1 MSGATKHLVLPDTTS
16 YIYVCGI
23 TPYDSTHIGHAATYV
38 FFDVLHRVLL
48 ATQKPVKMIENV
60 TDIDEPLFSKA
71 KEIQKEWNVLAEQQM
86 SKFRQ
91 DMTTLRVLPPY
102 EFVSVSEN
110 LSSLISHIGELI
122 DNGTA
127 YFVDS
132 DVYFAFQGG
141 TATEK
146 EIQTF
151 KERGGD
157 PERIGKKHPLD
168 AVLWR
173 VTGEQPNFESP
184 WGPGRPGWH
193 IECVS
198 IIQDYASQPLLIQG
212 GGSDLRFP
220 HHLMSDQQFRALSGK
235 SHLADVFFH
244 VGMVRYQGE
253 KMSKSIGNLVFVSD
267 LVQRGVSAM
276 AIRYAILMNDV
287 STEWEWTED
296 KLREAENRYRRLI
309 EALSCEVTAD
319 SDKFLETIKN
329 ALSNNLNT
337 KMALDALDL
346 WAHETL
352 ESKGNHSHAGV
363 VSRTIDALL
372 GIGA

>member
-141 TATEK
+141 TVTEK

-212 GGSDLRFP
+212 GGSDLIFP
-220 HHLMSDQQFRALSGK
+220 HHEMGASQVAIMTRKPFARTYVHA
-235 SHLADVFFH
+235 
-244 VGMVRYQGE
+244 GMVGLDGE
-253 KMSKSIGNLVFVSD
+253 KMSKSKGNLIFVSK
-267 LVQRGVSAM
+267 LIAAGVEPM
-276 AIRYAILMNDV
+276 AIRLALLSAAYGKDRM
-287 STEWEWTED
+287 WTETVLD
-296 KLREAENRYRRLI
+296 EAKARMHRLQS
-309 EALSCEVTAD
+309 ALSRNEVAPTQECVALIIASLAD
-319 SDKFLETIKN
+319 NLDTVRAIK
-329 ALSNNLNT
+329 A
-337 KMALDALDL
+337 
-346 WAHETL
+346 
-352 ESKGNHSHAGV
+352 
-363 VSRTIDALL
+363 IDAWIEQTESGLTGGSSGELSRAIYTFL
-372 GIGA
+372 GIAI